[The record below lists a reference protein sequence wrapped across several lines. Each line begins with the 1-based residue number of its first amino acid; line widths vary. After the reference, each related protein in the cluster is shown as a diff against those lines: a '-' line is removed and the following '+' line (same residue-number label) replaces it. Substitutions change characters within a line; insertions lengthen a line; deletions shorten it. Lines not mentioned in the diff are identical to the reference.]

1 MKAKKMV
8 ALMLGVTML
17 AAAVTGCGGQG
28 DGGSAGA
35 GDAAG
40 AGAHAIPVI
49 QIIVLPIRIYAL
61 CHNFAVHL
69 FNMRAVLV
77 DQIVYTEALGGQC
90 ILYILLLLGS

>member
-1 MKAKKMV
+1 MKAKKLM

-40 AGAHAIPVI
+40 AGAEGGASSDGPVTLTFFDKNSGSNTFDDPVAKAI
-49 QIIVLPIRIYAL
+49 QEK
-61 CHNFAVHL
+61 
-69 FNMRAVLV
+69 
-77 DQIVYTEALGGQC
+77 TGG
-90 ILYILLLLGS
+90 YGAGGKSHR

>member
-40 AGAHAIPVI
+40 AGAEGGASSDGTVTLTFFDKNSGSNTFDDPVARAIQEKTGVPA
-49 QIIVLPIRIYAL
+49 IRW
-61 CHNFAVHL
+61 
-69 FNMRAVLV
+69 R
-77 DQIVYTEALGGQC
+77 
-90 ILYILLLLGS
+90 S

>member
-1 MKAKKMV
+1 MKAKKLM

-40 AGAHAIPVI
+40 AGAEGGASSD
-49 QIIVLPIRIYAL
+49 L
-61 CHNFAVHL
+61 
-69 FNMRAVLV
+69 RAHWWITPL
-77 DQIVYTEALGGQC
+77 DLKGAC
-90 ILYILLLLGS
+90 